1 MKAVI
6 TAGGEGTRLWPV
18 TALRPKPMVRLLGRP
33 VLDYTLELLRKNGFD
48 DICITLR
55 CLPDQVIARYGDGTG
70 AGVSLRTR
78 VESEPLGTA
87 GSVRDLSGFF
97 AGEDALVISGDCVC
111 DLDLAAAM
119 AYHREKN
126 ADATIITVKSDDPT
140 EYGAVVSSEDGRITA
155 FSEKP
160 AWENV
165 VTADISTGIYV
176 ISPRCLDLIP
186 ENREY
191 DFGHDLFPDMLK
203 RDLKLFAFGAEGY
216 WRDVGTPEAYLQCS
230 KDALSGLI
238 ELPALSPR
246 ISGGVWS
253 ASPVPA
259 GAVAAPPVYIGED
272 VLIEPG
278 ARLGPFAA
286 LGSGSRICRGAAVS
300 GSILDGAVMK
310 RGSAAEGAILCEGA
324 VLGEGSAL
332 LPGSV
337 LGDGAVVGKCSV
349 VPESTRVPPAVAIPD
364 NTRFRPGDNPW
375 LRGFSPSLCLGGFIR
390 GTGGGTIAP
399 WAGYS
404 VGAALSNL
412 GTCVISHDGSPCAAA
427 AALAVE
433 SGVLLSGGKAVCCD
447 AKYDAAAA
455 FASSL
460 CSAAA
465 SVFIAA
471 PDNEPYI
478 RLFGRE
484 GLPLSRSMERRVE
497 AALRGDR
504 PNISCHTIK
513 NRETLMGVDLALAS
527 AASKCC
533 GIEGSVTVAV
543 PGRSLA
549 ARTLKDA
556 LVSGGCRVVS
566 HVRGAPEFIVSR
578 DGFRLRVTTEEGR
591 PLSWE
596 QTLLLTALAAIKS
609 GEDRIAAPPGAPSAI
624 ERLGVP
630 VLRGGG
636 EAEALLARQP
646 FMRFGA
652 FAAALICRALK
663 TGETVTDL
671 SSRLPEFYTASR
683 EVPVASSRAAVMD
696 ALRRLNVGFS
706 AELSGGLTARAGMS
720 GRLSVSSSRER
731 NSLII
736 RAEDDSESAAESLAD
751 DCSRQIR
758 NLDSKI

>member
-18 TALRPKPMVRLLGRP
+18 TSSRPKPMVRLLGKP

-55 CLPDQVIARYGDGTG
+55 YLPDAVIARYGDGAD
-70 AGVSLRTR
+70 AGVSIRTR

-87 GSVRDLSGFF
+87 GSVRDLAGFF

-111 DLDLAAAM
+111 DLDLMAAM
-119 AYHREKN
+119 GFHREKM

-140 EYGAVVSSEDGRITA
+140 DYGAVVSSENGRITA

-203 RDLKLFAFGAEGY
+203 RGLSLFAFKAQGY
-216 WRDVGTPEAYLQCS
+216 WRDIGTPEAYLQCS
-230 KDALSGLI
+230 RDALSGLI

-246 ISGGVWS
+246 IAGGVWS

-272 VLIEPG
+272 ALIEPG
-278 ARLGPFAA
+278 ARLGPFAVIGA
-286 LGSGSRICRGAAVS
+286 GSRVCRGAAVG

-310 RGSAAEGAILCEGA
+310 RGAAAEGAILCEGS
-324 VLGEGSAL
+324 VLGEGSTMR
-332 LPGSV
+332 PGSV
-337 LGDGAVVGKCSV
+337 LGDGAAVGKFSV
-349 VPESTRVPPAVAIPD
+349 VPENVRVPPGVVIPD
-364 NTRFRPGDNPW
+364 NTRVRAGESTFIQGSFPA
-375 LRGFSPSLCLGGFIR
+375 LCLGGFIR
-390 GTGGGTIAP
+390 GTGGGNISP

-404 VGAALSNL
+404 VGAALSGL
-412 GTCVISHDGSPCAAA
+412 GPCVISHDGSPCAAA

-433 SGVLLSGGKAVCCD
+433 SGVLLSGGNAVCCD

-460 CSAAA
+460 CNAAV

-471 PDNEPYI
+471 PEGEPYI
-478 RLFGRE
+478 RLFGRD
-484 GLPLSRSMERRVE
+484 GLPLPRSVERRVE
-497 AALRGDR
+497 AALRGER
-504 PNISCHTIK
+504 PRASCHTVK
-513 NRETLMGVDLALAS
+513 SRETLTGVDLALAS
-527 AASKCC
+527 VASKYC
-533 GIEGSVTVAV
+533 EGEGRATVSV

-549 ARTLKDA
+549 ARVLKDA
-556 LVSGGCRVVS
+556 LVSGGCDVVS
-566 HVRGAPEFIVSR
+566 HVRGTPEFIISQ
-578 DGFRLRVTTEEGR
+578 DGFRLRVTTEEGKA
-591 PLSWE
+591 LSWE
-596 QTLLLTALAAIKS
+596 QTLMLTALAAIKS
-609 GEDRIAAPPGAPSAI
+609 GEEKIAAPPGAPSAMD
-624 ERLGVP
+624 RLGVP

-636 EAEALLARQP
+636 EAEELLRRQP

-652 FAAALICRALK
+652 FAAAFICWALK
-663 TGETVTDL
+663 TGETVTGL
-671 SSRLPEFYTASR
+671 SSRLPEFYTAAR
-683 EVPVASSRAAVMD
+683 EVPLAGSRTAVMD
-696 ALRRLNVGFS
+696 ALRRLNVGFAS
-706 AELSGGLTARAGMS
+706 EISGGLAAVTGKA
-720 GRLSVSSSRER
+720 GRLSVSPSREKDAI
-731 NSLII
+731 LI
-736 RAEDDSESAAESLAD
+736 RAEDDSETGAESLAD
-751 DCSRQIR
+751 DCERQIR
-758 NLDSKI
+758 ELDSKL